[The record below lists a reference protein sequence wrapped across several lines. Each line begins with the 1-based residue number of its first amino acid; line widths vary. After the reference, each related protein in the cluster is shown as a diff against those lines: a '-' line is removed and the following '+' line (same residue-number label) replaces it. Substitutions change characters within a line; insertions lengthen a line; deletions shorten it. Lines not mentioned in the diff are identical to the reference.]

1 MLIVTPQ
8 KDVWTEIV
16 EYLSEK
22 LASLIYGGSSR
33 IPVFPNPQS
42 LRYCPMLSLVHQLML
57 PRDFVGIL
65 SSLINRWQ

>member
-22 LASLIYGGSSR
+22 LASLIYGGR
-33 IPVFPNPQS
+33 AAFLFFLIRKVFGTVQCC
-42 LRYCPMLSLVHQLML
+42 L
-57 PRDFVGIL
+57 
-65 SSLINRWQ
+65 